1 MRVKDVAIG
10 DWVQIASLGPGATP
24 AERFHHETEAT
35 FMVVAIE
42 KVDSRTVA
50 VIECE
55 DEHHFRVPPER
66 LRPYVAEP
74 VLCRWFLMCTNEATT
89 TQDHP
94 VLGDVPICE
103 RCKARANEE

>member
-35 FMVVAIE
+35 FMVVHIE
-42 KVDSRTVA
+42 KDGGQTVA
-50 VIECE
+50 FVECE

-66 LRPYVAEP
+66 LKPYTP
-74 VLCRWFLMCTNEATT
+74 
-89 TQDHP
+89 
-94 VLGDVPICE
+94 
-103 RCKARANEE
+103 EEDDDA